1 MKTFSLFTSLA
12 AHALLIS
19 ACSNPSENMESEAE
33 NTETLIS
40 QNFLTDDEVLDG
52 WDLLFDGGSLS
63 GWHIYGGSPSEESGW
78 TVEDNALTFNP
89 GPEDGHDLLSDD
101 EFSHFHLSLEWKIS
115 EGGNSGIMFYVK
127 EDPQY
132 PYPWLTGPEMQ
143 VLDNGTAERTGHADA
158 AYPKHRAGDL
168 YDLISCYEEV
178 AHPVG
183 EWNHAEIVALD
194 GDLTFKLN
202 DVVVVETT
210 LWNEDWN
217 ALVEGSKF
225 VAMPDFGAFQSGK
238 LCLQD
243 HGNKVW
249 YRNIKIKRF

>member
-1 MKTFSLFTSLA
+1 MKSLPLSLG
-12 AHALLIS
+12 LLSLLTIA
-19 ACSNPSENMESEAE
+19 ACSNPASEEGSAE
-33 NTETLIS
+33 DATTAVVP

-52 WDLLFDGGSLS
+52 WELLFDGTTLT
-63 GWHIYGGSPSEESGW
+63 GWHIYGGAALEESGW
-78 TVEDNALTFNP
+78 KVGNDAITFDP
-89 GPEDGHDLLSDD
+89 HREDGHDLISDA
-101 EFSHFHLSLEWKIS
+101 EYANFHLSLEWKIS

-132 PYPWLTGPEMQ
+132 QYPWLTGPEMQ
-143 VLDNGTAERTGHADA
+143 VLDNGSEEKPGHADA

-178 AHPVG
+178 AHPAG
-183 EWNHAEIVALD
+183 EWNHAEIIANN

-202 DVVVVETT
+202 DMVVVETT
-210 LWNEDWN
+210 MWNDEWD
-217 ALVEGSKF
+217 AMVEASKF
-225 VAMPDFGAFQSGK
+225 VAMPDFGTYHSGK

-249 YRNIKIKRF
+249 YRNIKMKQL